1 MSDNYATFIRP
12 LAERSA
18 SPQPDRE
25 PAKRNQPPAPEPP
38 PAPKATPLDAFPPEA
53 VETYRKVTQLA
64 IDVQGIPPCLIG
76 HMPGELAKLNVAD
89 WHWRVPPRSGSRL
102 VMEAQQDTPIHCDGA
117 SFATSRD
124 AKRVRL
130 HITEAEA
137 QRINLGEAL
146 AEVGVS
152 ASGLSPARLAREKM
166 RRKP

>member
-1 MSDNYATFIRP
+1 MSDNYATFLRP
-12 LAERSA
+12 HAERSA
-18 SPQPDRE
+18 APHPDRE
-25 PAKRNQPPAPEPP
+25 PEKRGMPPAPEPP
-38 PAPKATPLDAFPPEA
+38 PPPKPTRLDAFPPEA

-89 WHWRVPPRSGSRL
+89 WHWRPPPRSGPRL
-102 VMEAQQDTPIHCDGA
+102 VMEAQQDTPIHCEGA
-117 SFATSRD
+117 SFANARD

-146 AEVGVS
+146 RGIDAS

-166 RRKP
+166 RRR

>member
-12 LAERSA
+12 HAERSA
-18 SPQPDRE
+18 SPHPDRE
-25 PAKRNQPPAPEPP
+25 PEKRNQPPTPEPP
-38 PAPKATPLDAFPPEA
+38 PPAKVSPLGSFAPEA

-64 IDVQGIPPCLIG
+64 IDVQGIPPSMIG
-76 HMPGELAKLNVAD
+76 HMPGEMAKLNVAD
-89 WHWRVPPRSGSRL
+89 WHWRVPPRNGPRL

-117 SFATSRD
+117 TFATSRD

-146 AEVGVS
+146 AAVGGGLLSRS
-152 ASGLSPARLAREKM
+152 AI
-166 RRKP
+166 RRHERKGRGR